1 MRHVTLFECFTAV
14 FSDYFQND
22 KSQCRQRYDMIL
34 STTGG
39 CRQNHIVPLS
49 TTPCCRQKYDMI
61 LSTTG
66 GCRLGYDVIVSTTR
80 LCRQV
85 FIVKSISTA
94 LLLY

>member
-1 MRHVTLFECFTAV
+1 
-14 FSDYFQND
+14 
-22 KSQCRQRYDMIL
+22 MIL

-85 FIVKSISTA
+85 FIVKSISKS
-94 LLLY
+94 LLCTFWVDITMIKKTEILRKLSI